1 MFLTTYFFNKLCT
14 LFYGAWSWWCDT
26 SNVLFPFTLIVLA
39 ITWYAW
45 IFINNRKK
53 NQPPLPPGPR
63 SLPVVGILTF
73 FDLELHSCFASLS
86 QTYGPIMRLPIGTK
100 AGIVVSSPSAAQEM
114 LRDHDI
120 TFANREV
127 PELASTAVAK
137 GDLDIVFSP
146 HGPGWQMLRKVCV
159 REVLDS
165 ATLDSGQEGASIG
178 ADFQVVVVLLQLK
191 NEGDAKT
198 PLTVTHLKVLFMDMV
213 LDGTE
218 TTFSAIEFAMAEMM
232 NKPEVMK
239 KAQQELETIVGKDGI
254 VEESHIN
261 NLPYLPAILKEIL
274 RLHPVLSLMVPHC
287 PSQTCIIGGYTIP
300 KGARV
305 FINV

>member
-39 ITWYAW
+39 IAWYAW
-45 IFINNRKK
+45 IFINNSKK

-86 QTYGPIMRLPIGTK
+86 QTYGPIMRLPMGTK
-100 AGIVVSSPSAAQEM
+100 VGIVVSSPFATQEM

-165 ATLDSGQEGASIG
+165 ATLDSGRGQEGASIG
-178 ADFQVVVVLLQLK
+178 ADFQVLLQLK

-198 PLTVTHLKVLFMDMV
+198 PLTMTHLKVLFMDMV
-213 LDGTE
+213 LDRTE
-218 TTFSAIEFAMAEMM
+218 TTFSAIEFAMAKMM

-239 KAQQELETIVGKDGI
+239 KAQQELETVVGKDGI